1 MPKAKNMTGYDKTKK
16 KLVIRQNSSLS
27 INSKKG
33 LTDYEIEAKVKEE
46 LKKPDLKFEDMLAR
60 SR

>member
-16 KLVIRQNSSLS
+16 LVTRYNSSLS
-27 INSKKG
+27 INSRKG
-33 LTDYEIEAKVKEE
+33 LTDFEIEAKVKEE